1 MSFRKEHALGPIALR
16 GLEPEL
22 AGIEIHILDVEYDAR
37 AEPDARREQ
46 PIAFDVCKR
55 PGRGRAHVARRTSRA
70 GFWATPPAAW
80 RYLKKHR
87 SEVRMALM
95 EIGRFG
101 PPWAAVRD
109 GRGQE

>member
-46 PIAFDVCKR
+46 QVNEREDAFR
-55 PGRGRAHVARRTSRA
+55 LEATA
-70 GFWATPPAAW
+70 GA
-80 RYLKKHR
+80 
-87 SEVRMALM
+87 
-95 EIGRFG
+95 
-101 PPWAAVRD
+101 
-109 GRGQE
+109 